1 MIVSIDTSKIDHID
15 NVVVTL
21 SAVEEN
27 TTNTFAS
34 VDVIIGNYRDQE
46 DKKKWS
52 CCTKKNKYQTATK
65 TPIAA
70 RGRLKFGHDEET
82 RKLKRQTVDN
92 NQSNDLE
99 KLMAR
104 WRTGYMAFKIKA
116 TSNLPT
122 QLTNNNAIIDSSAL
136 NNTDIVLT
144 LKTLMRTQQQSSKN
158 ELERINIESDKK
170 RYEKDRKTLIVI
182 IGIVVLVSRRSPS
195 FIGSAVPFFDHLH
208 WYLRFFFHLFFLPT
222 AIVAVLGCWSN
233 FLPIG
238 RRLDR
243 N

>member
-52 CCTKKNKYQTATK
+52 CCTKKNKYHQTATK

-144 LKTLMRTQQQSSKN
+144 LKTLMRTQQQSSKD

-208 WYLRFFFHLFFLPT
+208 WYLRFFFHLFFLPRCHCCSSWLLEQFFT
-222 AIVAVLGCWSN
+222 HW
-233 FLPIG
+233 
-238 RRLDR
+238 
-243 N
+243 